1 MQVEEAAQLRRYP
14 TAQLVKAQVQPIKVG
29 EAAQLRRYLTAQLI
43 PRKVQRLQVGEAAQ
57 FRRYLTTQLV
67 LKEVQPYHAPA
78 GVSGY
83 AVPSLKGE
91 LAQPVPVLP
100 PVRSPGGFVEYRQG
114 LAILRQIFDRRISLG
129 LSSPQARC
137 RSWTW
142 YNTCPKAVQ
151 EYRL

>member
-1 MQVEEAAQLRRYP
+1 MN
-14 TAQLVKAQVQPIKVG
+14 

-57 FRRYLTTQLV
+57 FRRYLTAQLV

-91 LAQPVPVLP
+91 PAQPVPVLP
-100 PVRSPGGFVEYRQG
+100 PVLSPGGFVEYRQG
-114 LAILRQIFDRRISLG
+114 LAILRQIFDSRISLG